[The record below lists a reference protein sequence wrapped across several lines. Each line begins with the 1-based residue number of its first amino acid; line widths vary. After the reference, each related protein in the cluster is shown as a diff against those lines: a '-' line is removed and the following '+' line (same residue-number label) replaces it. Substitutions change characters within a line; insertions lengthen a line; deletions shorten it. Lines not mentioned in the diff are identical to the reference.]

1 VFYVSFYTP
10 NPGGFDLAGEVYP
23 RHRAYVDE
31 IALDGGIWLI
41 GTFGDPAT
49 EGAMCVFRSREAGER
64 FMSGD
69 PFVLEGV
76 VTASAVREWDPL
88 VYDAI

>member
-1 VFYVSFYTP
+1 MLYVSFYAP
-10 NPGGFDLAGEVYP
+10 NPSGFSRVAEVYP

-31 IALDGGIWLI
+31 FALGGGIWMI
-41 GTFGDPAT
+41 GTFGDAAT
-49 EGAMCVFRSREAGER
+49 EGAMCVFRSREAGES

-76 VTASAVREWDPL
+76 VLASALRQWEPL
-88 VYDAI
+88 VFDAV

>member
-1 VFYVSFYTP
+1 MLYVSFYAP
-10 NPGGFDLAGEVYP
+10 SPGGFDRVGEVYP

-31 IALDGGIWLI
+31 FALGGGIWMI
-41 GTFGDPAT
+41 GTFGDPAA

-69 PFVLEGV
+69 PFVTEGV
-76 VTASAVREWDPL
+76 VLPSAVREWDPL
-88 VYDAI
+88 VYDAT